1 MALAIKKILYAADEK
16 ESALVEAQEIA
27 VQSGSSDLV
36 ALDDERETEN
46 WQKGICVCLLAI
58 INGDKP
64 VNILIDNIFFPLFV
78 AFHRVVLV
86 TGSSFHHLQNLEW

>member
-27 VQSGSSDLV
+27 VQTGITDEV
-36 ALDDERETEN
+36 ALDDEREIEN
-46 WQKGICVCLLAI
+46 WQKGICVCLVAI
-58 INGDKP
+58 SNGEKP
-64 VNILIDNIFFPLFV
+64 VNILIDNFFF

-86 TGSSFHHLQNLEW
+86 TGSSYHHLQNLEW

>member
-27 VQSGSSDLV
+27 VQTGITDEV
-36 ALDDERETEN
+36 ALDDEREIEN
-46 WQKGICVCLLAI
+46 WQKGICVCLVAI
-58 INGDKP
+58 SNGEKP
-64 VNILIDNIFFPLFV
+64 VNILIGNFFFFFW